1 MSENTKID
9 LNNLTEKEL
18 REINKASQ
26 EKLDAIDA
34 EKRRKAELKKNYA
47 LKDVPSTYKV
57 DYARLCVKI
66 EEFFKEHSE
75 VILDRSSF
83 YELRK
88 RCTDEIKPKRE
99 EVYPCPLCGDFNL
112 RVGNYGDSW
121 SPRLAVTCDSCD
133 FTMKKKTDGK
143 EYYAWEAF
151 HEWLVKHSYLDE
163 SVKFNY

>member
-1 MSENTKID
+1 MSKNMKID
-9 LNNLTEKEL
+9 LNNFTEKEL

-47 LKDVPSTYKV
+47 LKKVPSTFKL
-57 DYARLCVKI
+57 DQARLGRSVVMW
-66 EEFFKEHSE
+66 FKDHQDP
-75 VILDRSSF
+75 LDSGTF
-83 YELRK
+83 NTLVEG
-88 RCTDEIKPKRE
+88 CTDEIKLKRE
-99 EVYPCPLCGDFNL
+99 EIYPCPLCGDFNL
-112 RVGNYGDSW
+112 RVGNFGDSYA
-121 SPRLAVTCDSCD
+121 PRLAVTCNSCD

-151 HEWLVKHSYLDE
+151 HEWLVKHGYLDE